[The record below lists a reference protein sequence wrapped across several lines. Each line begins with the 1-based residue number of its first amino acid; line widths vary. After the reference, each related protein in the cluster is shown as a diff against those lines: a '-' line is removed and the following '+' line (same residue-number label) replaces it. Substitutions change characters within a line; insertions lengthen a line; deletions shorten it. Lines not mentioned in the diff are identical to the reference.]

1 MIHNFTG
8 GIIPSGR
15 LPRNDIA
22 LNIFG
27 ADSEQVAE
35 PASKPI
41 SEYTREELIAATQT
55 LGVFDSRRN
64 EYLCDV
70 FSQTEV
76 SERVV
81 INCCESDPYAVST
94 SALCLDSIEQ
104 LMLGSAVLLYAFN
117 AQKVI
122 FCCDKRSKA
131 LIAQIKKRVG
141 NRKDMALAV
150 IADKYPVNTRTL
162 IGALYCA
169 GNVYMQDVDIRKYA
183 VISAE
188 AAIKLYDGL
197 RSGMRQDHKTFS
209 LFVDGEP
216 PVAVK
221 APVGTAL
228 LDILRDFGIAVG
240 TDCIVGYGSTYNFK
254 SIGLENAHIEA
265 DTERIRIAYA
275 VRRYEAG
282 ECIRCGRCSIVCPL
296 QLDVMR
302 AVVSDGKRMPK
313 KLDVCFE
320 CGCCTYIC
328 PSHIDVMQLI
338 KSIKSINEPETETEP
353 ETESESET
361 EPKTE
366 PIQTEEQHDEHP
378 DTTV

>member
-22 LNIFG
+22 LNIFASDG
-27 ADSEQVAE
+27 EQVAE
-35 PASKPI
+35 PATKPI
-41 SEYTREELIAATQT
+41 NEYTREELIAAVQT

-70 FSQTEV
+70 LSQTDI

-94 SALCLDSIEQ
+94 SALCLDNIEQ
-104 LMLGSAVLLYAFN
+104 LMLGSAVLLYAFS

-141 NRKDMALAV
+141 SRKDMALAV
-150 IADKYPVNTRTL
+150 IADKYPINTRTL

-169 GNVYMQDVDIRKYA
+169 GNVYTQNVDIRRYA

-197 RSGMRQDHKTFS
+197 CSGIKQDSKTFS
-209 LFVDGEP
+209 LLVDGEP

-221 APVGTAL
+221 ASVGTAL
-228 LDILRDFGIAVG
+228 LDILRDFGIAVSA
-240 TDCIVGYGSTYNFK
+240 DCIVGYGSTYNFK
-254 SIGLENAHIEA
+254 SIRLENARVEA
-265 DTERIRIAYA
+265 DTERIRIACA

-282 ECIRCGRCSIVCPL
+282 ECIRCGRCSAVCPL

-302 AVVSDGKRMPK
+302 AVVSDGKRKPK
-313 KLDVCFE
+313 KLDACFE

-328 PSHIDVMQLI
+328 PSRIDVMQLI
-338 KSIKSINEPETETEP
+338 KSIKSINEIEP
-353 ETESESET
+353 EPE
-361 EPKTE
+361 TE
-366 PIQTEEQHDEHP
+366 PIQTEEQHDEQP
-378 DTTV
+378 DITV